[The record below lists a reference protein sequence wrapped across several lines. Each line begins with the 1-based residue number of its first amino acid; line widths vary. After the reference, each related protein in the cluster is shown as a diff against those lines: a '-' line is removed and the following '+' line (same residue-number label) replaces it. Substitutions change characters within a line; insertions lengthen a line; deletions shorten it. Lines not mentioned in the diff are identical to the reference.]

1 MTELPSAH
9 SPLGASSAKRF
20 LECPAS
26 VGLGWGVVDDESEHA
41 SLGTAAHSLAEQ
53 CLKAGV
59 DAWEVIG
66 AKVSMARDVDDV
78 VVDKDMA
85 DAVQV
90 YLDFVRSEFPDQN
103 QGNTWVERRFWC
115 PSLHDL
121 FYGTSDFTHW
131 MQAQRRLAIADYKH
145 GAGIVVEVIDNE
157 QCMYYGAGVLEDLQ
171 LWDQVDFIDMYI
183 VQPRGF
189 HFDGPIRKH
198 TISVAE
204 LEAWLDTKL
213 LPGMDRAL
221 ASHDTKSGEHCR
233 FCPARFRACPQIKKD
248 LEELEK
254 LMIDMSKR
262 TAPEWTNEELGR
274 FASLFDIAKIANKAH
289 DSVIF
294 ERLQAGQVV
303 QGKKLAAARTNREWK
318 PEVEDEAK
326 KVFGD
331 RAYTDPELKSPAE
344 IEKLAKGKDFTARWA
359 FKPEGKLTVVSTTD
373 ARPAISKD
381 TKSMFEKA
389 TKQRKGAK

>member
-1 MTELPSAH
+1 MQGELPSAH

-26 VGLGWGVVDDESEHA
+26 VGLGWGVVDDESDHA
-41 SLGTAAHSLAEQ
+41 SLGTAAHSIGEY
-53 CLKAGV
+53 CLNVGL
-59 DAWEVIG
+59 DAWECIG
-66 AKVSMARDVDDV
+66 KTTVGNTP
-78 VVDKDMA
+78 VDKDMA

-90 YLDFVRSEFPDQN
+90 YLDFVRSNFPNQN
-103 QGNTWVERRFWC
+103 QGNTWVERRFHC
-115 PSLHDL
+115 PSLHEL
-121 FYGTSDFTHW
+121 FYGTSDFAHLNE
-131 MQAQRRLAIADYKH
+131 RHGVLHIVDYKH
-145 GAGIVVEVIDNE
+145 GAGIVVEATDNP
-157 QCMYYGAGVLEDLQ
+157 QLMYYACGMLEDLMIWDHVETVV
-171 LWDQVDFIDMYI
+171 LWIA
-183 VQPRGF
+183 QPRGF
-189 HFDGPIRKH
+189 HFDGPIRRFE
-198 TISVAE
+198 ISVAD
-204 LEAWLDTKL
+204 LQVWLWDEL

-233 FCPARFRACPQIKKD
+233 FCPARFRACPQIKSD

-254 LMIDMSKR
+254 LMTDMSKR

-274 FASLFDIAKIANKAH
+274 FASLFDIAKVANKAH